1 MSMPL
6 FRQMPMERQSGFG
19 TRPYPVRSR
28 KEVAR
33 NRAGKSVVN
42 ANDRD
47 GFDGTRFAVTSQR
60 CSS

>member
-19 TRPYPVRSR
+19 TRSFPVRSR

-33 NRAGKSVVN
+33 NRAGESVVN
-42 ANDRD
+42 ANDRH
-47 GFDGTRFAVTSQR
+47 GVR
-60 CSS
+60 